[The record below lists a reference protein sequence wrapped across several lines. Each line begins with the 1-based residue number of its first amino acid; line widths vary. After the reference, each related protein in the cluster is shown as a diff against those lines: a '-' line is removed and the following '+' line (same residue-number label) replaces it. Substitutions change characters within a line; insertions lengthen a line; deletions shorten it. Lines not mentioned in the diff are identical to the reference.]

1 MFRYIRLKEMLNKSW
16 AERRNTIDKCRQIAY
31 NAKSEWF
38 QEYWYK
44 VADDLEAKYVFGQPW
59 LRTYDGKLN

>member
-44 VADDLEAKYVFGQPW
+44 VADELEARYVLGQPW

>member
-1 MFRYIRLKEMLNKSW
+1 MTNYAKIFKS
-16 AERRNTIDKCRQIAY
+16 IDKCRETAY
-31 NAKSEWF
+31 NANNEWF
-38 QEYWYK
+38 KDYWHK

>member
-1 MFRYIRLKEMLNKSW
+1 MLDKSW
-16 AERRNTIDKCRQIAY
+16 AERKNTIDKCRQIAY

-44 VADDLEAKYVFGQPW
+44 VADELEAKYIFSVGQPW

>member
-1 MFRYIRLKEMLNKSW
+1 MEKNWAWWLNS
-16 AERRNTIDKCRQIAY
+16 IDKCRQTAY
-31 NAKSEWF
+31 YAKSEWA
-38 QEYWYK
+38 QEYWHK

>member
-1 MFRYIRLKEMLNKSW
+1 MLNKSM
-16 AERRNTIDKCRQIAY
+16 AQRLNSIDKCREIAY
-31 NAKSEWF
+31 KAKSEWF

>member
-1 MFRYIRLKEMLNKSW
+1 MKNFADMLNS
-16 AERRNTIDKCRQIAY
+16 IDKCRQTAY
-31 NAKSEWF
+31 YAKSEWAK
-38 QEYWYK
+38 EYWHK